1 VRKND
6 EKEGERDRRER
17 KREKERERK
26 DINAAL
32 LFGGIMLLALKQ
44 EHNSL
49 SQGVLLRQCGG
60 LEEGESNL
68 PPMAMNKDQSC

>member
-1 VRKND
+1 
-6 EKEGERDRRER
+6 
-17 KREKERERK
+17 
-26 DINAAL
+26 
-32 LFGGIMLLALKQ
+32 MLLALKQ